1 MRYNLSMSFN
11 IKIFKKR
18 FSKRQFDIES
28 PNKKVICTIKMRD
41 GRIFYEVKKENT
53 ILVRESKLGFLLRGE
68 SELGVNLNLVRT
80 QKKSCNEV
88 FETIVGEQKEVR
100 NNYNEMAVYVAEES
114 EKKRLFSLR
123 FRVFNDGVA
132 FRYEVPPQPS
142 FQRIIIEDELTE
154 FNVDLNS
161 QAWRIPAYQATKYEL
176 NYEKWPVYE
185 LRDAVHT
192 PLTIETNANKYLA
205 IHEAAL
211 YNYGSMTLKLN
222 QDKRLQADIT
232 PLSDGVKAYV
242 DLPFNSPWRVIYVAD
257 SAIELTVNRMLLC
270 LNEPAKEDFSWVKPL
285 KFLGIWWAM
294 YVGEWTWAE
303 GKKHGATTEHAKEYI
318 DWCMKL
324 GVSGLLVEGWNN
336 GWSGE
341 WSLNGKYTDF
351 LHPVA
356 DFEMEQVAEKARTS
370 NVELIAQHETVGQID
385 NYERQLESAFSYL
398 VSNGIHYVKT
408 GYTGSKMMIAG
419 KQEYHHSQ
427 VGVLHYQ
434 KTVEMA
440 ARYQI
445 MLNIHEPIKGT
456 GIERTYPNIL
466 TREGAKGQEYEGG
479 KIRLNHATILP
490 FTRMLA
496 GAFDYTPGIF
506 DLNNPAKRVYTTL
519 ARQLAFYVIFYSGMQ
534 MLADRPEVYDKYPK
548 VFEFL
553 KEVPVNW
560 QTTIPLLGKIGE
572 YFVVARQDRDSSDWY
587 IGGVTNEFARR
598 VNLNLEFLE
607 DGIKY
612 TAYIYRD
619 GGAADYRENPL
630 DIEVEKRVIDKT
642 ELLDIWLAA
651 GGGVAIRLVRGY

>member
-257 SAIELTVNRMLLC
+257 AAIELTVNRMLLC

-356 DFEMEQVAEKARTS
+356 DFEMEQVAEKARVN

-398 VSNGIHYVKT
+398 VSRGIHYVKT

-651 GGGVAIRLVRGY
+651 GGGFAIRLVRGY